1 MKLKFITVL
10 LTISVSLFSFTPSYA
25 ESNLVGAGSTFIGNF
40 MDQCRVKYSKEGL
53 GTVGYTG
60 NGSGTGKNF
69 LTQRLVDFAGSD
81 VPFATTDVQPKAEVL
96 HIPIVAGPIA
106 IAYNLP
112 NYKTRLNLSKE
123 VLAKIFAGQI
133 TMWNDPEIQKLN
145 ISKLPK
151 IKIFPIYR
159 ADGSGTSEVFTSYLN
174 AVAPSIWT
182 KPGNKNFSSAFPSDI
197 NKFAG
202 KFQNASGSMQ
212 VAMLNNRYVGSIA
225 YNEITYARG
234 LGTAWIENGA
244 GKFIKP
250 TVNSTSAF
258 LSGLKFNSDGTAKLD
273 FNSTYKSSYSIST
286 FSYVIVYR
294 QSGSKSSDLKN
305 FLNYALTK
313 CTNIEGYAPLKGN
326 ALKVAKLQVL
336 KITN

>member
-10 LTISVSLFSFTPSYA
+10 LALSVSIFSFTPAHA
-25 ESNLVGAGSTFIGNF
+25 ENNLTGAGSTFIGNF
-40 MDQCRVKYSKEGL
+40 MDQCRVKYAREGF
-53 GTVGYTG
+53 GSVGYTG
-60 NGSGTGKNF
+60 NGSGSGRNF

-81 VPFATTDVQPKAEVL
+81 VPFASTDVQPKAEVL
-96 HIPIVAGPIA
+96 HIPIISGPIA

-112 NYKTRLNLSKE
+112 NYKTRLNLSRQA
-123 VLAKIFAGQI
+123 LAKIFAGHI

-145 ISKLPK
+145 IGKLPK
-151 IKIFPIYR
+151 IKITPIYR

-182 KPGNKNFSSAFPSDI
+182 KPGNKSFSSAFPSDI

-202 KFQNASGSMQ
+202 KFQNASGSTQ
-212 VAMLNNRYVGSIA
+212 VAMLGNRHVGSIA

-244 GKFIKP
+244 GQFIKP

-258 LSGLKFNSDGTAKLD
+258 LSGLKFDSDGIAKLD
-273 FNSTYKSSYSIST
+273 FNSTYKNAYSIST
-286 FSYVIVYR
+286 FSYVIVYKKT
-294 QSGSKSSDLKN
+294 GSKSSDLKN
-305 FLNYALTK
+305 FLSYALTK

-326 ALKVAKLQVL
+326 ALKVAKFQVL